1 MKNTHIELIGYAASL
16 FLIISFAMNDVVWL
30 RIVNSVG
37 CLLFVIYGILKKA
50 YPVTVTNLIIIGLNV
65 YHVWFSH
72 A

>member
-1 MKNTHIELIGYAASL
+1 MKNAHIEFIGYAASL

-50 YPVTVTNLIIIGLNV
+50 YPVTIANLIIIGLNV
-65 YHVWFSH
+65 YHIWFSN

>member
-1 MKNTHIELIGYAASL
+1 MKNAHIELIGYAASL

-65 YHVWFSH
+65 YHIWFSN